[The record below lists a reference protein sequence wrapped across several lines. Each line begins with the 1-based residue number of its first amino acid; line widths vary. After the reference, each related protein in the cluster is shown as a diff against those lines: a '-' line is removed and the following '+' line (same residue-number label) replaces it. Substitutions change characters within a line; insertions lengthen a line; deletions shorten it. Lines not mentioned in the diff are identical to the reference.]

1 VSRLDCSGHLV
12 GHVLDLLMMVS
23 LPGKESTEAEWRALY
38 ERAGLRVVSITVVN
52 ARSGESLVEG
62 AAA

>member
-1 VSRLDCSGHLV
+1 VSRLDRSGHLG
-12 GHVLDLLMMVS
+12 GHVLDLLMRVS
-23 LPGKESTEAEWRALY
+23 LPGKERTEAEWRVLY

-62 AAA
+62 VAA